1 MNDLLW
7 LNQLFPASIT
17 HTCHFHKNDENIIM
31 DSTKIESVN
40 ACRYLTTR
48 YENRLCL
55 LRKLIFKENNDLDDR
70 SEVNIL
76 SNVRINI

>member
-1 MNDLLW
+1 MNDLPW

-17 HTCHFHKNDENIIM
+17 HICHFHKNDENIIM

-55 LRKLIFKENNDLDDR
+55 F
-70 SEVNIL
+70 
-76 SNVRINI
+76 